1 MSSGNKIKLQWE
13 FDIDTNEELQSRLG
27 LTEGEIEAMLGDKD
41 DTQKLHS
48 LCCGETGVPEWV
60 DLDLFFDDPRDVSED
75 QITDALSDEYGWL
88 IQTWEWQYV

>member
-1 MSSGNKIKLQWE
+1 MSSGNRIKVQWE
-13 FDIDTNEELQSRLG
+13 FDIETDEELQSRLG
-27 LTEGEIEAMLGDKD
+27 LTEGEVAAMLGDEED
-41 DTQKLHS
+41 AQKLHS

-60 DLDLFFDDPRDVSED
+60 DLDLFFDDPRAVEEE